1 MQRTPNAYLPRAIIE
16 YVPTHY
22 TVVVVVVVVVP
33 YSARL
38 TGSQLPQ
45 TTFVGLRFYTETT
58 LLLWSG

>member
-1 MQRTPNAYLPRAIIE
+1 VQRTPNAYLPRAIIE

-22 TVVVVVVVVVP
+22 TVVVVVVVVS